1 MQYRTI
7 LHILGVILLFIAAA
21 MGIPALLALVERGPD
36 AAPLGISAGITLLA
50 GVGLFGATGRSNE
63 ERWLTHR
70 DGYLATVLG
79 WFLASL
85 AGALPFFFYA
95 HMSVVDPAWVPDVAP
110 ETPVC
115 ALPLEILHPA
125 REFCAVTD
133 AMFESVSGFTT
144 TGASVVRAGLWDNL
158 DTPTCQGRP
167 GLPRGL
173 LLWRSLIQWL
183 GGMGILVLA
192 VTVLGLIGVGG
203 MHLMKAEVP
212 GPVPGRLSPRI
223 ADTARVLWRVYVI
236 ISLGEVAALMAG
248 GMDLYNAA
256 CHACT
261 TMATGGF
268 STLASSVGGMD
279 AYSQWV
285 IAFFMFLAGT
295 SFTLHWA
302 LLMRRSFG
310 YHRDPEFRLYAFLVV
325 AGTGALLLSLYAA
338 GQAWGIEETL
348 RHASFQLIS
357 ILTTTGYATQDFG
370 TWAVEAQLLLLGLMF
385 VGGCAGST
393 GGGMKVVRIQVTAKA
408 AYRELL
414 RIAHPRAVAA
424 VRLGR
429 GVVKETTVS
438 AILGVVSFFVGTFL
452 ISSILMAAM
461 GLDLVTATSS
471 VAACIGNIGPGLG
484 AVGPAE
490 NFHFIPAP
498 GKWLLMFNMIAG
510 RLEIYTVLVLFS
522 PHFWRR

>member
-1 MQYRTI
+1 
-7 LHILGVILLFIAAA
+7 
-21 MGIPALLALVERGPD
+21 
-36 AAPLGISAGITLLA
+36 
-50 GVGLFGATGRSNE
+50 
-63 ERWLTHR
+63 
-70 DGYLATVLG
+70 
-79 WFLASL
+79 
-85 AGALPFFFYA
+85 
-95 HMSVVDPAWVPDVAP
+95 
-110 ETPVC
+110 
-115 ALPLEILHPA
+115 
-125 REFCAVTD
+125 
-133 AMFESVSGFTT
+133 
-144 TGASVVRAGLWDNL
+144 
-158 DTPTCQGRP
+158 
-167 GLPRGL
+167 
-173 LLWRSLIQWL
+173 
-183 GGMGILVLA
+183 
-192 VTVLGLIGVGG
+192 
-203 MHLMKAEVP
+203 
-212 GPVPGRLSPRI
+212 
-223 ADTARVLWRVYVI
+223 
-236 ISLGEVAALMAG
+236 
-248 GMDLYNAA
+248 
-256 CHACT
+256 
-261 TMATGGF
+261 
-268 STLASSVGGMD
+268 
-279 AYSQWV
+279 
-285 IAFFMFLAGT
+285 
-295 SFTLHWA
+295 
-302 LLMRRSFG
+302 
-310 YHRDPEFRLYAFLVV
+310 
-325 AGTGALLLSLYAA
+325 LSLYAA